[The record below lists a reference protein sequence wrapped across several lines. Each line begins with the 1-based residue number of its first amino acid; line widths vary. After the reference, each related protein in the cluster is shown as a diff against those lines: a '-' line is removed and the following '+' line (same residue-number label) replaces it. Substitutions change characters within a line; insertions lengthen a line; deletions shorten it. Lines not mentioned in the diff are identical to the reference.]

1 MEDVR
6 QSTAS
11 VRETNS
17 EEKLSITYTDTHIW
31 TQVIGKL
38 VRTLVQDRNLLQTQ
52 LSVSVSNLFA
62 EFMRQGVQH
71 GMVRMHARQPILLQ
85 LFSHDSHQGF
95 HP

>member
-1 MEDVR
+1 MKGVLYYVNFTTFFHDYFVK
-6 QSTAS
+6 SAVS
-11 VRETNS
+11 
-17 EEKLSITYTDTHIW
+17 KITYTDTHIW

-85 LFSHDSHQGF
+85 LFSHDSH
-95 HP
+95 